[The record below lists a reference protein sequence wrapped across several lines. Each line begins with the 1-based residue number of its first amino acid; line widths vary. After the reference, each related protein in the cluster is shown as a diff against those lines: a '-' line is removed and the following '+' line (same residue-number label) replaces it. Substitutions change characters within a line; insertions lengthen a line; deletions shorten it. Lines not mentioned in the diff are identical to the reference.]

1 MTRFLRPLPL
11 AGLIA
16 LVVSLG
22 PTTAQANGL
31 GLFGPRE
38 TTYISPIETVSVVPT
53 VSSYVVPTTSIVS
66 TSYLVP
72 TSSVVYRPA
81 RYTLAPTI
89 YRSASTAL
97 LPTSYLVGGSILRPT
112 RYYSSD
118 LVATSYLPTSVLS
131 TTRFVSPS
139 SVVYPSSIV
148 YPSSVVYDAPIV
160 ESAAPI
166 YVDRPSTPAG
176 SSAPQRQ
183 SEPGLSIEQ
192 NRQRGNPPGVGRA
205 PALENQAIDPR
216 PEPQPQTPSQPE
228 PTPSQGQPDRSIEP
242 EPLSPPDLPAP
253 SDDGSIDGIGPLP
266 SLPFEEFR
274 ESQRPAFSGGVPGSS
289 LAAATRMVQG
299 RVRDEE
305 TGRPVAGAVV
315 RFSNTIAT
323 FAERQAVTN
332 ERGEFQLGEFLPDGD
347 WSIVVSGTNGD
358 APTRTYPLITVMSGR
373 IYDRMGRD
381 YSKLVLDY

>member
-1 MTRFLRPLPL
+1 MTRFLRPLTFV
-11 AGLIA
+11 GLMA
-16 LVVSLG
+16 LVVSSG

-38 TTYISPIETVSVVPT
+38 TTFITPIETVSVVPT
-53 VSSYVVPTTSIVS
+53 VSSYVMPTTSIVS
-66 TSYLVP
+66 TSFLVP

-89 YRSASTAL
+89 YRSASTTV
-97 LPTSYLVGGSILRPT
+97 LPTSFLVGSSILQPT
-112 RYYSSD
+112 RYYTSD
-118 LVATSYLPTSVLS
+118 VLATSFVPNSMLS
-131 TTRFVSPS
+131 TTRFLT
-139 SVVYPSSIV
+139 PSSIV
-148 YPSSVVYDAPIV
+148 YPSSVVYDAPII

-166 YVDRPSTPAG
+166 YVDRPSASAAG
-176 SSAPQRQ
+176 SAPQRQ
-183 SEPGLSIEQ
+183 SEPGLSIER
-192 NRQRGNPPGVGRA
+192 NRQQGNPPGVGRA

-216 PEPQPQTPSQPE
+216 PEAVPPPE
-228 PTPSQGQPDRSIEP
+228 PTPSEPDRSIEP

-253 SDDGSIDGIGPLP
+253 SDDGSIEGIGPLP
-266 SLPFEEFR
+266 SLPFEELR
-274 ESQRPAFSGGVPGSS
+274 ESRRPAFSGGVPGST

-299 RVRDEE
+299 RVRDEA

-332 ERGEFQLGEFLPDGD
+332 DRGEFQLTEFLPDGD
-347 WSIVVSGTNGD
+347 WSIVVSGTNGE
-358 APTRTYPLITVMSGR
+358 APTRTYPLITIMSGR
-373 IYDRMGRD
+373 IYDRTGRD

>member
-1 MTRFLRPLPL
+1 MTRFLRPLTFG
-11 AGLIA
+11 GLIA
-16 LVVSLG
+16 LLVSLG
-22 PTTAQANGL
+22 PMTAQASGL

-38 TTYISPIETVSVVPT
+38 TTYITPIETVSVVPT
-53 VSSYVVPTTSIVS
+53 VSSYVIPTTSVVS

-72 TSSVVYRPA
+72 TTSVVYRPA

-89 YRSASTAL
+89 YRPASTTV
-97 LPTSYLVGGSILRPT
+97 LPTSYLVGSSFLQPT
-112 RYYSSD
+112 RYYTSD
-118 LVATSYLPTSVLS
+118 VVATSFVPTSVLS
-131 TTRFVSPS
+131 ATRFVSPS
-139 SVVYPSSIV
+139 SVVYPSSFVYPSSIV
-148 YPSSVVYDAPIV
+148 YPSSVVYDAPIID
-160 ESAAPI
+160 SGAPI
-166 YVDRPSTPAG
+166 YVDRPSAPAVTSG
-176 SSAPQRQ
+176 PQGQ

-205 PALENQAIDPR
+205 PALENQPIDPR
-216 PEPQPQTPSQPE
+216 PEPE
-228 PTPSQGQPDRSIEP
+228 PTPSEPARTIEP

-253 SDDGSIDGIGPLP
+253 SDDGSIEGIGPLP

-274 ESQRPAFSGGVPGSS
+274 ESRRPAFSGNVPGST
-289 LAAATRMVQG
+289 LAAATRLVQG
-299 RVRDEE
+299 RVRDED

-332 ERGEFQLGEFLPDGD
+332 DRGEFQLAEFLPDGD
-347 WSIVVSGTNGD
+347 WSIVVSGTNGE

-373 IYDRMGRD
+373 IYDRLGRD